1 MPIFRTPTVALPR
14 AEFVI
19 VMALM
24 TSFVA
29 LSIDAMLPALGVI
42 GNDISI
48 SDTNDRQL
56 IITLLFLGM
65 AFGQLFWGPLSD
77 SFGRKPVVLV
87 GASVFVCGCLV
98 SALSQD
104 LETMLAG
111 RFLQGLGAAASRII
125 TIAIIRDRYEGNAM
139 AQIMSLIMSVFIL
152 VPMVAPAIGQ
162 GILWIAGWREIFVVL
177 MVLALIVQAWFA
189 FRQPETLEVEN
200 RIPFST
206 KNLWSAFVEVSTNRQ
221 AMGYSV
227 CASLVFGAFVGYLSS
242 SQQILQE
249 QYQLGDAFALYF
261 ALIAA
266 SIGIASYANSSL
278 VMRFGMEKLSLIAVV
293 SLCVLSVLFLSIAWS
308 LEAGPPFWAT
318 LCFLIAGFFPIGILF
333 GNFNALAM
341 QSLGHVAGMATTV
354 IGSVT
359 TFASLSLGTLVG
371 QAYNGTVLPLV
382 AGFAILSTLS
392 MLAFLYVRTGTR

>member
-1 MPIFRTPTVALPR
+1 
-14 AEFVI
+14 
-19 VMALM
+19 MALM

-42 GNDISI
+42 GNDILI
-48 SDTNDRQL
+48 SDSNDRQL

-104 LETMLAG
+104 LEMMLAG

-125 TIAIIRDRYEGNAM
+125 TIAMIRDRYEGNAM

-162 GILWIAGWREIFVVL
+162 GILWIAGWREIFVML
-177 MVLALIVQAWFA
+177 MVLAFIVQTWFA
-189 FRQPETLEVEN
+189 FRQPETLEVKN
-200 RIPFST
+200 RIPFSA

-221 AMGYSV
+221 AMGYTV

-261 ALIAA
+261 AVIAA
-266 SIGIASYANSSL
+266 SIGIAAYANSSL

-293 SLCVLSVLFLSIAWS
+293 SLCVLSVLFLAIAWS

-371 QAYNGTVLPLV
+371 QAYDGTVLPLV

-392 MLAFLYVRTGTR
+392 MLAFLYVRTGIR